1 MKPVGVGVAPNDM
14 AGTPNAGDNPVGAPK
29 AGTVCWPKAV
39 EVPNVGVASPP
50 DDAELPN
57 VLGDP
62 KADVPEAAPK
72 LPNDGSAPL
81 LFDAC
86 GCPKVGTGVV
96 TVLPKVGVATVA
108 LTPPA
113 LAPNLNS
120 GEVACSPVVV
130 VADLLGIVLV
140 APKTGALC

>member
-1 MKPVGVGVAPNDM
+1 MNPVGVGVAPKDM
-14 AGTPNAGDNPVGAPK
+14 AGTPNAGAAGAPK
-29 AGTVCWPKAV
+29 AGTVCWPKAGW
-39 EVPNVGVASPP
+39 VPNVGVASLP

-62 KADVPEAAPK
+62 KADGPEAAPK
-72 LPNDGSAPL
+72 LPNDGSVL
-81 LFDAC
+81 LDAC

-108 LTPPA
+108 FTPPA

-120 GEVACSPVVV
+120 GAIACSPVAV

-140 APKTGALC
+140 APKTGVHC

>member
-1 MKPVGVGVAPNDM
+1 MKPVGVGVAPKDI
-14 AGTPNAGDNPVGAPK
+14 AGTPNAGVADIPAGAPK
-29 AGTVCWPKAV
+29 AGTFWFPKAG
-39 EVPNVGVASPP
+39 ELPNVGADSLP

-62 KADVPEAAPK
+62 KADGPEAAPK
-72 LPNDGSAPL
+72 LPNGGSVQR
-81 LFDAC
+81 
-86 GCPKVGTGVV
+86 PKVGTGVV
-96 TVLPKVGVATVA
+96 TVLPNVGVATVA

-120 GEVACSPVVV
+120 GAIVCSPAAV

-140 APKTGALC
+140 APKTGAHC